1 MAATKALELHLS
13 RPYRPLE
20 CRAWSDQVP
29 LQPARSMAPMAAN
42 ITTDPTAGIRST
54 VKLVAHRAHTCATEP
69 FVAGANLT
77 LAIVHRQH
85 ALAVE
90 VAAPCHEE
98 HLHELAAWYAA
109 LAGDKRG
116 RTSLDGHQDLQLR
129 PVGPRQCL
137 GRQVRPA
144 LQPPLQA
151 GQLVRLLR
159 SIDHAPHRRPQH
171 LQRLAGELLQHM
183 RHGRHRVRHDVPQD
197 PIRPRRMPAAA
208 AVKAAPRA
216 GRRHLGGELSGEE
229 GGGALLHRRRGEGD
243 AAVPHGAEIESAV
256 HGAVCSLPGGVDVGG
271 VVREG
276 AAGVVREHGVGVG
289 HVVGVDAPCAA
300 RGGAVG
306 PPGGWR
312 GGGAGRRGP
321 EISIGGGGR
330 RELLLLLR
338 LPLPGPVGREG
349 ERELQGVEAGLLP
362 ADHGGVVPRGIAALG
377 RGEVEEVALDAE
389 LGVGGIGR
397 GGVGGGVGV
406 GRGGGARRRCRCGRR
421 GSSGLGGGGG
431 CEGGLVAEVAAE
443 GELAVGEGLVGGRRR
458 GAGVLGSVGV
468 AEHGRR
474 IRGDF
479 LRAAAGRAGVGWG

>member
-1 MAATKALELHLS
+1 MAATKTLELHLS
-13 RPYRPLE
+13 RPYRPLQR
-20 CRAWSDQVP
+20 RAWSDQVP
-29 LQPARSMAPMAAN
+29 LQTACGMAPMAAN
-42 ITTDPTAGIRST
+42 ITTDPAAGICST
-54 VKLVAHRAHTCATEP
+54 VELVAHRAHTCSTEP

-98 HLHELAAWYAA
+98 HLHELAARYAA
-109 LAGDKRG
+109 LAGDERG

-151 GQLVRLLR
+151 GQVVPLLR
-159 SIDHAPHRRPQH
+159 SVDHAPHRRPQH
-171 LQRLAGELLQHM
+171 LQGLAGELLQHM
-183 RHGRHRVRHDVPQD
+183 RHGRHGVRHDVPQD
-197 PIRPRRMPAAA
+197 PIRPRRMRAAA
-208 AVKAAPRA
+208 AVEAATGA
-216 GRRHLGGELSGEE
+216 ARRHLGGELGGEE

-256 HGAVCSLPGGVDVGG
+256 HGAVGALPGGVDVGG

-289 HVVGVDAPCAA
+289 HVVGVDAPGAA

-306 PPGGWR
+306 PPWGRR

-330 RELLLLLR
+330 RELLLRLL

-362 ADHGGVVPRGIAALG
+362 ADHGGVVPGGIAALG
-377 RGEVEEVALDAE
+377 RGEVEEVALHAE
-389 LGVGGIGR
+389 LGVGGVGR
-397 GGVGGGVGV
+397 GVGGGVGV
-406 GRGGGARRRCRCGRR
+406 GRRGGARRRCGCRGGR

-431 CEGGLVAEVAAE
+431 GEGGLVAEVAAE

-458 GAGVLGSVGV
+458 AAGVLGSVGV

-479 LRAAAGRAGVGWG
+479 LRAAGLSGVGWG